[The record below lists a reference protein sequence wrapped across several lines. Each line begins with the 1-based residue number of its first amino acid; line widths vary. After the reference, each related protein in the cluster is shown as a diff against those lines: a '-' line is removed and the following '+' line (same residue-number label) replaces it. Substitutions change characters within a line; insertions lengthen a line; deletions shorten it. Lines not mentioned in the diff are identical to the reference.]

1 MGRWVAGLIA
11 SILMLLVGPA
21 ASAWGDAKVRFVQ
34 TIPGARRPRAARDR
48 GRHRPADRA
57 PARVTAKIG
66 SYEDVPAGEVEVR
79 APRGRRAAHLH
90 DAASSSATGRTTR
103 SSPMSDKPPDGA
115 PGRRAPRAGRS
126 SLRVVQAAP
135 ELGRV
140 DVRLGDEP
148 VAEGVGFGDVAP
160 YTAVAPGAYALQVT
174 SPKDGSMISSR
185 GAVTLTAGTSSTA
198 FVIGTGGEPVE
209 TIVAADRAA
218 APRGAPAT
226 GLGGLADEDPQL
238 LLALLAGLLARPRR
252 RRDLRG
258 ADGPLAPR
266 WLLEPPAPGAAGPR
280 RP

>member
-1 MGRWVAGLIA
+1 MGRWVPVLIA

-34 TIPGARRPRAARDR
+34 TIPGCRAARAARDR
-48 GRHRPADRA
+48 GRDRPEDRA
-57 PARVTAKIG
+57 PVGFGEDRQLRGRARRQGRVRAA
-66 SYEDVPAGEVEVR
+66 EPAG
-79 APRGRRAAHLH
+79 AARR
-90 DAASSSATGRTTR
+90 DAASGSRTAPTTR
-103 SSPMSDKPPDGA
+103 SSPCSDRAPD
-115 PGRRAPRAGRS
+115 RCSRTTAPRAAGR

-135 ELGRV
+135 ELGQV
-140 DVRLGDEP
+140 DVRLGDEA
-148 VAEGVGFGDVAP
+148 VAEGVGFGDVAA

-174 SPKDGSMISSR
+174 SPKDGSTIASR

-226 GLGGLADEDPQL
+226 GLGGLADEDSAAAARP
-238 LLALLAGLLARPRR
+238 ARGPPGRPRR

-258 ADGPLAPR
+258 ADGPIAPR